1 LGSKRYTTI
10 SVRIDVKRKLDAMRG
25 DMDWSEFLI
34 KLVEENAR
42 LRRIIAAREIQERF
56 NAEIEKRVK
65 ESVRSMREMKLRGT
79 L

>member
-1 LGSKRYTTI
+1 MGSKRYTTI